1 MPHVHLFS
9 HRTVVTHAYL
19 TILIT
24 KIVIVQ
30 NGNQKIEKFNLF
42 LAIMLFFMDESYDS

>member
-1 MPHVHLFS
+1 M
-9 HRTVVTHAYL
+9 
-19 TILIT
+19 ILIT

-42 LAIMLFFMDESYDS
+42 LVIMLFFMDESYDSWGKWATVVINSLLDWF